1 MVLNG
6 GNIKG
11 LCIFHTFFMPPGQ
24 FMQISYILHRILH
37 ILRQRIYYKM
47 DLEEF
52 TYEKAKNTASA
63 AGKTVYGHIDPFHP
77 VYGMYYHIQHVRL
90 FTAADKLSE

>member
-1 MVLNG
+1 
-6 GNIKG
+6 
-11 LCIFHTFFMPPGQ
+11 
-24 FMQISYILHRILH
+24 
-37 ILRQRIYYKM
+37 M